1 MGKKQDINVTKI
13 EYMNLVHRHLD
24 LENKKMAWK
33 AIVKLPVFTL
43 TASVFDPSYTLFKMQ
58 TCDYEF
64 YQIQIPIRLVGIF
77 QIFKYKYDLFL
88 SYHYFISLSAGR
100 VSV

>member
-33 AIVKLPVFTL
+33 AIVKLPAFTL
-43 TASVFDPSYTLFKMQ
+43 TASVFDPSRAGVKYTF
-58 TCDYEF
+58 
-64 YQIQIPIRLVGIF
+64 
-77 QIFKYKYDLFL
+77 
-88 SYHYFISLSAGR
+88 
-100 VSV
+100 